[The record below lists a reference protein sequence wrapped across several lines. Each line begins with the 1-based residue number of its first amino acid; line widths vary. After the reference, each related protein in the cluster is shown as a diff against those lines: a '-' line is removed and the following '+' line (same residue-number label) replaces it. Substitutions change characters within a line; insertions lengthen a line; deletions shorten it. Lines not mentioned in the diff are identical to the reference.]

1 MAVRTCLIFHVVPL
15 LVLQSHTTAE
25 VSGQIV
31 YIAFTNIT
39 LEINSSY
46 SSFLLVRI

>member
-15 LVLQSHTTAE
+15 VVLQSHTTTE

-39 LEINSSY
+39 LVINSSY
-46 SSFLLVRI
+46 SSFLLVMI